1 MFVYVSHSSISYVIN
16 NIQFVRGKLEQ
27 KLSSSITLE
36 MQTETITRLE
46 EQEIY
51 LRKLHAM
58 LKNTEGVFESSIQAV
73 ILVLTLA
80 LHFR

>member
-1 MFVYVSHSSISYVIN
+1 MFVYVSQSSISYVIN
-16 NIQFVRGKLEQ
+16 KIQFVRGKLEQ

-58 LKNTEGVFESSIQAV
+58 LKTTEGVFESSIQV
-73 ILVLTLA
+73 IVLVLTVA